1 MEILDLLKIGM
12 NWGVAGVLALFFAHH
27 AIKRT
32 MRLESRLN
40 AVEDFRAEEM
50 VAIIESNTESNREV
64 ANAINEN
71 AAAIDKLRTHCMITT
86 KRQEV
91 RT

>member
-40 AVEDFRAEEM
+40 A
-50 VAIIESNTESNREV
+50 
-64 ANAINEN
+64 
-71 AAAIDKLRTHCMITT
+71 AAIDKLRTHCMITT